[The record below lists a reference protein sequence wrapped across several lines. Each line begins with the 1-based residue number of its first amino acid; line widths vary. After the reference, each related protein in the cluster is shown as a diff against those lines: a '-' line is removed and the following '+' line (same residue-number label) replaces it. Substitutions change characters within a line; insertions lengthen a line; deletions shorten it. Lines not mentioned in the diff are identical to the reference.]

1 MSHEQPR
8 ILVFG
13 AHPDDADFKA
23 AGLACLWAQRGYA
36 VRFVSL
42 TDGSAGHHQIAGA
55 QLAARRVAEAA
66 ASARVAGIEYL
77 VLDNPDGELAHS
89 IENRRRVVRMIREF
103 APDLVLAPRPD
114 DYHPDHRNTALLVR
128 DAAYMVTVPPH
139 VASVPHLRYNPIF
152 AYVYDHFDKPTPYKP
167 DIVID
172 IDAVIEKKLR
182 MIHSHTSQVYEWL
195 PYNAGI
201 EADEVPAGE
210 QERLDWLRQRYLARD
225 RARAD
230 QFRAQLID
238 RYGMPRGVAVRHAE
252 TIQVS
257 EYGRPMTA
265 EDAARLFPF

>member
-1 MSHEQPR
+1 MSEQPR

-23 AGLACLWAQRGYA
+23 AGMACLWAERGCA
-36 VRFVSL
+36 VLFVSM
-42 TDGSAGHHQIAGA
+42 TDGGAGHHQIAGA

-66 ASARVAGIEYL
+66 ASAEVAGIEYL

-103 APDLVLAPRPD
+103 QPDLVLAPRPD

-139 VASVPHLRYNPIF
+139 VPSVPHLRYNPIF
-152 AYVYDHFDKPTPYKP
+152 AYVYDHFDKPTPYNP
-167 DIVID
+167 DVVID
-172 IDAVIEKKLR
+172 TDAVAEKKLR

-201 EADEVPAGE
+201 EADEIPAGE
-210 QERLDWLRQRYLARD
+210 AERLAWLRERYMERD
-225 RARAD
+225 RRRAD
-230 QFRAQLID
+230 QYRAKLID
-238 RYGMPRGVAVRHAE
+238 RYGMRRGSAIRHAE
-252 TIQVS
+252 TVEIS